1 MKSKIYAF
9 AVLCMG
15 VLMLSSCLKSNTDE
29 VTYYEDT
36 AITSFSLGTLN
47 RYIQTTTKAGVDTV
61 IKTTLNAGS
70 YKFNIDQRNRVIYN
84 PDSLPKGVDA
94 TKVVINMTSKNSG
107 ALFINK
113 RTKDKMRDSLV
124 YYSSNDSLDFTQP
137 LEIRAFNNSG
147 TAYRSYRVSVNV
159 HKEDANVLNWQ
170 SVNGLDHLVASMK
183 GLRALAYDGKM
194 WFMGNDGTG
203 SRVYVGDYDDKQLI
217 WTLALEDVFDAD
229 AYRNFVFC
237 CGYPMFL
244 SNGKIYIIKKAG
256 VGYEAT
262 AIDAP
267 NISLLLGGA
276 YQSVYAYSK
285 NGQLMESSYMSE
297 VWKEVEM
304 DRDREWLPTE
314 DVNFVSLTS
323 KTNDDVCK
331 LVLLGNRNAQQFAG
345 ETNAVIWSLVD
356 ETSTSGEKQPWT
368 FYTVSPNSRQ
378 LLPRMKNLQV
388 ISYNNMLLA
397 IGQNVIDASVSGGA
411 VFYQSKNEGIAWQ
424 RDTVYAFPKDF
435 TVTGSA
441 FTVTTDENNYIW
453 ILAAETGE
461 VWKGRLNELGW
472 RKEQGAFEE

>member
-170 SVNGLDHLVASMK
+170 SVNGLDH
-183 GLRALAYDGKM
+183 
-194 WFMGNDGTG
+194 
-203 SRVYVGDYDDKQLI
+203 
-217 WTLALEDVFDAD
+217 
-229 AYRNFVFC
+229 
-237 CGYPMFL
+237 
-244 SNGKIYIIKKAG
+244 
-256 VGYEAT
+256 
-262 AIDAP
+262 
-267 NISLLLGGA
+267 
-276 YQSVYAYSK
+276 
-285 NGQLMESSYMSE
+285 
-297 VWKEVEM
+297 
-304 DRDREWLPTE
+304 
-314 DVNFVSLTS
+314 
-323 KTNDDVCK
+323 
-331 LVLLGNRNAQQFAG
+331 
-345 ETNAVIWSLVD
+345 
-356 ETSTSGEKQPWT
+356 
-368 FYTVSPNSRQ
+368 
-378 LLPRMKNLQV
+378 
-388 ISYNNMLLA
+388 
-397 IGQNVIDASVSGGA
+397 
-411 VFYQSKNEGIAWQ
+411 
-424 RDTVYAFPKDF
+424 
-435 TVTGSA
+435 
-441 FTVTTDENNYIW
+441 
-453 ILAAETGE
+453 
-461 VWKGRLNELGW
+461 
-472 RKEQGAFEE
+472 

>member
-159 HKEDANVLNWQ
+159 HKEDANVLKWQ

-229 AYRNFVFC
+229 AYRNFVLC

-244 SNGKIYIIKKAG
+244 SNGKIYIIKKDG

-345 ETNAVIWSLVD
+345 ETLRCRRLRTVKLKRSFFRQDNGIYHYRTIQTHVFEVERRVVGSVD
-356 ETSTSGEKQPWT
+356 
-368 FYTVSPNSRQ
+368 
-378 LLPRMKNLQV
+378 
-388 ISYNNMLLA
+388 
-397 IGQNVIDASVSGGA
+397 
-411 VFYQSKNEGIAWQ
+411 
-424 RDTVYAFPKDF
+424 
-435 TVTGSA
+435 GSA
-441 FTVTTDENNYIW
+441 DIEFFVATRVQACHCDNENGSCKRMPKNFLHVYYLSFYFVFMLKKIEDQRNPAW
-453 ILAAETGE
+453 RHSLIFNLLCFVVVILD
-461 VWKGRLNELGW
+461 
-472 RKEQGAFEE
+472 

>member
-15 VLMLSSCLKSNTDE
+15 VLMLSSCLKSDTDE

-47 RYIQTTTKAGVDTV
+47 RYLQSTTKAGVDTI
-61 IKTTLNAGS
+61 IKTTLNASS

-94 TKVVINMTSKNSG
+94 SKVVVNMTSKNSG

-113 RTKDKMRDSLV
+113 RTKDKSRDSLV
-124 YYSSNDSLDFTQP
+124 YYSSTDSIDFTEP

-159 HKEDANVLNWQ
+159 HKEDANVLNWRL
-170 SVNGLDHLVASMK
+170 VNGLDHLIASMK
-183 GLRALAYDGKM
+183 GLRALAYDGKI

-203 SRVYVGDYDDKQLI
+203 SRVYVGDYDKQLI
-217 WTLALEDVFDAD
+217 WTLALDDVFDAD
-229 AYRNFVFC
+229 AYRNFVLC
-237 CGYPMFL
+237 YGVPMFL
-244 SNGKIYIIKKAG
+244 SNGKIYMIKKDGA
-256 VGYEAT
+256 GYEAT

-267 NISLLLGGA
+267 NISCLLGGTPR
-276 YQSVYAYSK
+276 SIFAYSTS
-285 NGQLMESSYMSE
+285 GELVESTTMGE
-297 VWKEVEM
+297 VWNEM
-304 DRDREWLPTE
+304 ELDRGREWLPTE
-314 DVNFVSLTS
+314 DVNFVSLMS
-323 KTNDDVCK
+323 KTNEEVSK
-331 LVLLGNRNAQQFAG
+331 LVLLGNRNAEQYDEDA
-345 ETNAVIWSLVD
+345 NAVIWSMVD
-356 ETSTSGEKQPWT
+356 ETGSSAQKQPWT
-368 FYTVSPNSRQ
+368 YYTVSPNSEH
-378 LLPRMKNLQV
+378 LLPLMKNLQV

-397 IGQNVIDASVSGGA
+397 IGQNLIDASVSGGA

-424 RDTVYAFPKDF
+424 KDTVYAFPKAF
-435 TVTGSA
+435 TETGSA
-441 FTVTTDENNYIW
+441 FTITTDETNYIW
-453 ILAAETGE
+453 ILASKTGD